1 MIYVYVNQHFRGVSN
16 GMLNSLFIVY
26 IPNIKHK
33 LMLIYNTV
41 NTNRWN
47 NTKL

>member
-1 MIYVYVNQHFRGVSN
+1 MFYIDVNQHFRVSN
-16 GMLNSLFIVY
+16 GMHYHLFIVY
-26 IPNIKHK
+26 LPYIKHK